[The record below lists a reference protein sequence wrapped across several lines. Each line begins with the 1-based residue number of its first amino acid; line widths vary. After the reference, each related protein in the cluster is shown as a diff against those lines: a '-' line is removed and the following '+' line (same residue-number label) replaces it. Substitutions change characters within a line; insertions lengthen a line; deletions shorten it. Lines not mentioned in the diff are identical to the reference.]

1 MTQTQTIMENPMN
14 ETRIVLR
21 PLSLNLRESFRNVID
36 RRSENNINELP
47 FINSINRNELI
58 DSETIIEINNST
70 TSERRL
76 ELMKNIINNQNNIE
90 TQALLIENSP
100 IQVITYLNN
109 LLISSASNLNISEE
123 DLYRIGNIFLYTISN
138 LDINGIFLNDIILSL
153 RESMITYNTNR
164 VFSILSSQVPEYN
177 QYLYDLRL
185 ATEDQLNERTQE
197 FYNQLNE
204 RIIINRRRMIY
215 TGLGFIG
222 SLALSSFGLPPIGG
236 LLTRSLIGPFNS
248 VTPNILLSENNNIV
262 RLRDIWDLVLLKTLK
277 FIK

>member
-1 MTQTQTIMENPMN
+1 MIQTQTIMENPMN

-76 ELMKNIINNQNNIE
+76 KLMKNIINNQNNIE

-222 SLALSSFGLPPIGG
+222 SLLLSSFGLPPIGG

>member
-1 MTQTQTIMENPMN
+1 MIQTQTIMENPMN

-222 SLALSSFGLPPIGG
+222 SLLLSSFGLPPIGG

>member
-185 ATEDQLNERTQE
+185 ATVDQLNERTQE

-222 SLALSSFGLPPIGG
+222 SLALSSFGFPPIGG

>member
-1 MTQTQTIMENPMN
+1 MIQTQTIMENPMN

>member
-215 TGLGFIG
+215 TGLGCIG
-222 SLALSSFGLPPIGG
+222 SLALSSFGFPPIGG

-262 RLRDIWDLVLLKTLK
+262 RLRDIWDLILLKTLK

>member
-70 TSERRL
+70 ISERRL

-204 RIIINRRRMIY
+204 KIIINRRRMIY

-248 VTPNILLSENNNIV
+248 ITPNILLSENNNIV